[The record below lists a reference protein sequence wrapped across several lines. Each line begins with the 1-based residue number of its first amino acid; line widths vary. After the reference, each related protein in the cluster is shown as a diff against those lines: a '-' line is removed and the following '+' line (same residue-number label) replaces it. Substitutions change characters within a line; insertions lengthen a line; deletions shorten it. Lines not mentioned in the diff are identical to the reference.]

1 MSSDD
6 KDILDRLENASP
18 EEAKKIVIESI
29 VPQCRNVAANF
40 FDCVEGK
47 LKELESKNL
56 NLQQMENEFNN
67 NITPFCM
74 GKFDLESC
82 LKKYSPGH

>member
-1 MSSDD
+1 MNSND

-18 EEAKKIVIESI
+18 EEAKNIVIESI
-29 VPQCRNVAANF
+29 VPQCRKIAVNF
-40 FDCVEGK
+40 FDCVEDK

-56 NLQQMENEFNN
+56 NFQQMENEFNN

-74 GKFDLESC
+74 NKFNLEAC
-82 LKKYSPGH
+82 LKQHSPGH

>member
-1 MSSDD
+1 MNSND

-29 VPQCRNVAANF
+29 HPQCRNVASNF
-40 FDCVEGK
+40 FDCVESK
-47 LKELESKNL
+47 LKDLENKNL

-74 GKFDLESC
+74 GKFDLENC
-82 LKKYSPGH
+82 LKQNSPGH